1 MSAGTWPGRGD
12 PVPWEREI
20 DEVQCGDNWK
30 DARMGDLGTSPRTLG
45 SRDGSVLRPGLSH
58 LYLVTEF
65 QALALTTGPWGA
77 SQECW
82 GFFVS
87 FFPLAFLG
95 FCFFFEGGT

>member
-20 DEVQCGDNWK
+20 DEAQCGDNWR

-65 QALALTTGPWGA
+65 QALALTTGP
-77 SQECW
+77 
-82 GFFVS
+82 
-87 FFPLAFLG
+87 
-95 FCFFFEGGT
+95 

>member
-20 DEVQCGDNWK
+20 DEAQCGDNWK